1 MCNFALAFFTN
12 TSIGK
17 CRVDGW
23 GRIYRKGVYQRF
35 VLWLLKVSQTLNLLS
50 KTKQRVDVRMVC
62 LYAPS
67 MFVSSTWRATIFITA
82 WALRVARQT
91 IGAMRDALSS
101 ETSNRYSTRAFF
113 VQIKKPNH
121 NETCWGCCKCIVS
134 FRNGRAISTV
144 EQQAAHWQSD
154 KGRTWKTGTNRQL
167 VCTKVVLRP
176 IQCLQ
181 TVQAVYNRHW
191 VTGKSLTNIAVWL
204 LWTLQEHIIGTNR
217 HRSVAAQA
225 SVLFNPLQR

>member
-1 MCNFALAFFTN
+1 MQSGWVGAHIQKRRLSTLCSLTAQSLAN
-12 TSIGK
+12 SESIVK
-17 CRVDGW
+17 DKAT
-23 GRIYRKGVYQRF
+23 GRCPHGVSIR
-35 VLWLLKVSQTLNLLS
+35 TLY
-50 KTKQRVDVRMVC
+50 VC
-62 LYAPS
+62 
-67 MFVSSTWRATIFITA
+67 FITWRVTIFITA

-121 NETCWGCCKCIVS
+121 NKTCWGCCKCKVS

-181 TVQAVYNRHW
+181 TVQAIYNRHW
-191 VTGKSLTNIAVWL
+191 VTGKGLANIAVWL

-217 HRSVAAQA
+217 HRNVAAQA